1 MKQLEDKHICRYCM
15 GCVAEELDTF
25 IPKMNCPNFVPA
37 YSDWQERYYKA
48 LKEEKKWNNG

>member
-1 MKQLEDKHICRYCM
+1 MKELRNNYICYYCL
-15 GCVAEELDTF
+15 GCVIEELDNF

-48 LKEEKKWNNG
+48 LKEAKK